1 MMKRIAMLL
10 AVGAIGLGTALCRG
24 AVVLG
29 DTQLFGENNDDDTT
43 VTLSLDDFTI
53 QSNDLLV
60 VAFGQEHNDGADG
73 GIADVQY
80 GGQDMTRV
88 AFADRSNGTNT
99 ALASIWAIDPAN
111 GTSDITL
118 YPGVEN
124 IRFISSVVYLSG
136 VEEKAEAVDEAD
148 LGGTAIT
155 AGPIS
160 VSDGAFVLDS
170 FAESSG
176 NSTTTQKGLSESGI
190 GGAVLQENSDTAFS
204 KLAASTVISGSDQD
218 ISTTWHNDSSERAAL
233 VVASF
238 AEIPEPAAATLLLL
252 AGVAMLRRRG

>member
-1 MMKRIAMLL
+1 MVFGL
-10 AVGAIGLGTALCRG
+10 VGLGTAVCRG
-24 AVVLG
+24 AVVLE
-29 DTQLFGENNDDDTT
+29 DTQLFGENNDDDTP

-60 VAFGQEHNDGADG
+60 VAFAQEHNDGPGGGVDG
-73 GIADVQY
+73 VQY
-80 GGQDMTRV
+80 GGQAMTRV
-88 AFADRSNGTNT
+88 AFADRSDGTNT
-99 ALASIWAIDPAN
+99 ALAGIWAIDPAN

-118 YPGVEN
+118 YPGVVN

-136 VEEKAEAVDEAD
+136 VKAKAEAVDEAD
-148 LGGTAIT
+148 LGGTPIT

-160 VSDGAFVLDS
+160 VSAGAFVLDS

-176 NSTTTQKGLSESGI
+176 NSSTTEKGLSESGI
-190 GGAVLQENSDTAFS
+190 GGDVLQENLDTAFS
-204 KLAASTVISGSDQD
+204 KLAASTVISGSEQNL
-218 ISTTWHNDSSERAAL
+218 STTWENDSDERAAL

-252 AGVAMLRRRG
+252 AGVAILRRRR